1 MDWSS
6 ISENIYEINNIKM
19 NVASVGSESD
29 PAIVFLHGFPEVW
42 QSWANQIL
50 YLNPKGYRCIAPD
63 LRGYRKTEIEVPGDP
78 ESYSVENIIKD
89 ILALMKILNIDKIFL
104 VGHDWGAFMAWSFCL
119 LHPDKVRAV
128 VNLSVPYIAMNP
140 DKSFL
145 DGFRDYYGDLY
156 YMCRFQE
163 IGEME
168 KEFAS
173 METEQVLKILYSS
186 FGLNPLMIPEEKN
199 GGFKSLPIPKILPSW
214 LTKEVLDCYTQLF
227 NHTGF
232 TGGLSYYR
240 AMDISW
246 KYLLTSKDDK
256 VIVPAK
262 PPSPN
267 FSGRGTW
274 NPYAV
279 NPRGNFS
286 PNYSAPPPG
295 FSRGNTPQ
303 QGSTPNPN
311 AANRPVCQ
319 LCSKVGHIASRCYQR
334 FNFEFPGLVAL
345 FNNRIIIQ
353 LFLVVFSL
361 FCFSHKQDHRLHFE
375 GMKDYIFINGGFKK
389 DVPSLEE
396 VVIIQ
401 DVPHFANQ
409 AKPDEIS
416 GQIHEF
422 FKNAALVVDG
432 QRTGGAGEKR
442 PEKGRTVFEN
452 GEGGKVEW
460 GKLEVFLKNSNRVL
474 TSLIAVVNLSV
485 PYIAMNPN
493 KKFMQGFRDY
503 YGDLYYMCR
512 FQAIGEMEDEFASM
526 DTADVLKI
534 LYSSFGLDPLM
545 IPLEKDGGF
554 KSLPIPKTLPSWL
567 TDEVLGCYTKLFR
580 KSGFTGGLSYYRAL
594 DIIES
599 VEACCGASEKS
610 QQKTDWDTHQYVY

>member
-262 PPSPN
+262 FIAGEQFIVNLPLPISQAEAPGILMLSIPVAISPQITLHLHLVSVEAIHHN
-267 FSGRGTW
+267 KDLLPILMQLTDLFVSF
-274 NPYAV
+274 V
-279 NPRGNFS
+279 PRLAILLLDAIS
-286 PNYSAPPPG
+286 V
-295 FSRGNTPQ
+295 
-303 QGSTPNPN
+303 ST
-311 AANRPVCQ
+311 
-319 LCSKVGHIASRCYQR
+319 LS
-334 FNFEFPGLVAL
+334 
-345 FNNRIIIQ
+345 
-353 LFLVVFSL
+353 FL
-361 FCFSHKQDHRLHFE
+361 QDHRLHFE

-422 FKNAALVVDG
+422 FK
-432 QRTGGAGEKR
+432 K
-442 PEKGRTVFEN
+442 
-452 GEGGKVEW
+452 
-460 GKLEVFLKNSNRVL
+460 
-474 TSLIAVVNLSV
+474 
-485 PYIAMNPN
+485 YI
-493 KKFMQGFRDY
+493 
-503 YGDLYYMCR
+503 
-512 FQAIGEMEDEFASM
+512 
-526 DTADVLKI
+526 
-534 LYSSFGLDPLM
+534 
-545 IPLEKDGGF
+545 
-554 KSLPIPKTLPSWL
+554 
-567 TDEVLGCYTKLFR
+567 
-580 KSGFTGGLSYYRAL
+580 
-594 DIIES
+594 
-599 VEACCGASEKS
+599 
-610 QQKTDWDTHQYVY
+610 

>member
-262 PPSPN
+262 
-267 FSGRGTW
+267 F
-274 NPYAV
+274 
-279 NPRGNFS
+279 
-286 PNYSAPPPG
+286 
-295 FSRGNTPQ
+295 
-303 QGSTPNPN
+303 
-311 AANRPVCQ
+311 
-319 LCSKVGHIASRCYQR
+319 IAGEQY
-334 FNFEFPGLVAL
+334 
-345 FNNRIIIQ
+345 
-353 LFLVVFSL
+353 
-361 FCFSHKQDHRLHFE
+361 HRLHFE

-422 FKNAALVVDG
+422 FK
-432 QRTGGAGEKR
+432 K
-442 PEKGRTVFEN
+442 
-452 GEGGKVEW
+452 
-460 GKLEVFLKNSNRVL
+460 
-474 TSLIAVVNLSV
+474 
-485 PYIAMNPN
+485 YI
-493 KKFMQGFRDY
+493 
-503 YGDLYYMCR
+503 
-512 FQAIGEMEDEFASM
+512 
-526 DTADVLKI
+526 
-534 LYSSFGLDPLM
+534 
-545 IPLEKDGGF
+545 
-554 KSLPIPKTLPSWL
+554 
-567 TDEVLGCYTKLFR
+567 
-580 KSGFTGGLSYYRAL
+580 
-594 DIIES
+594 
-599 VEACCGASEKS
+599 
-610 QQKTDWDTHQYVY
+610 